1 MALIQIC
8 KDDTTPISPNFV
20 ANEFYSKSADAP
32 DCHSLDDSL
41 VQAVQFIRTYY
52 NIPICITS
60 TYRTATGNSLIG
72 SSSTSQHRQPTGA
85 VDFQAC
91 NKKERDYLVGQLYQ
105 QFKDKG
111 EVYQELRT
119 LGINGFGFYDS
130 FVHIDPR
137 TEYSGEVAFWDNTS
151 GKFGDTTLDGKK
163 KNIIRRFLNS
173 IGSEDGFKDYISD
186 FITTL
191 VIVIVIVGVSQTIK
205 NVK

>member
-111 EVYQELRT
+111 EVYQELRA

-163 KNIIRRFLNS
+163 KI
-173 IGSEDGFKDYISD
+173 
-186 FITTL
+186 
-191 VIVIVIVGVSQTIK
+191 
-205 NVK
+205 